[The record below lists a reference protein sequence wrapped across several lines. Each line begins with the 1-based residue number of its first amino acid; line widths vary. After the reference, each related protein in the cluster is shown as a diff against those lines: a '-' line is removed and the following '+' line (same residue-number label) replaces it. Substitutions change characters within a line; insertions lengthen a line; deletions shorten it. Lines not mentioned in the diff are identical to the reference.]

1 MTNLVCEFM
10 NSYWSSTEMNPTTS
24 LALLTHDLEVRS
36 SGSPGRRLLQRLKGR
51 PLDLLGATGVLEFA
65 HLLQRS
71 EVRNRLVLERLLGWT
86 FQDNEFALIALVAL
100 APELDYLAG
109 RLSAGRP
116 SEDAVAEI
124 LAQATD
130 ATQWAHE
137 LGEGQRVA
145 FVLDHTLGQARA
157 EQRSMARHNV
167 PTCSMMRELDA
178 GELASSS
185 HRAIPEWLARAEE
198 QRIITGADCDLIA
211 STRGGAQSLHEFA
224 VASGLEYNA
233 LRMRRSRAET
243 RLRRFYGATEVTN

>member
-1 MTNLVCEFM
+1 MTNLVCDFM

-36 SGSPGRRLLQRLKGR
+36 SGSPGRCLLQRLEDR
-51 PLDLLGATGVLEFA
+51 PLELLGATRPLEFA
-65 HLLQRS
+65 HLLQLS
-71 EVRNRLVLERLLGWT
+71 EVRHRLVLERLLGWT

-100 APELDYLAG
+100 APELDYLAD

-124 LAQATD
+124 LTQAAD
-130 ATQWAHE
+130 AMHWAHE

-145 FVLDHTLGQARA
+145 FVLDHAFTQTRA

-167 PTCSMMRELDA
+167 PTCSMSRDFDA
-178 GELASSS
+178 GELASSPY
-185 HRAIPEWLARAEE
+185 RAIPEWLARAEE
-198 QRIITGADCDLIA
+198 QRIITRGECDLIA

-224 VASGLEYNA
+224 SATGLAYNA
-233 LRMRRSRAET
+233 LRMRRSRAED
-243 RLRRFYGATEVTN
+243 RLRRFYGVTEVTK